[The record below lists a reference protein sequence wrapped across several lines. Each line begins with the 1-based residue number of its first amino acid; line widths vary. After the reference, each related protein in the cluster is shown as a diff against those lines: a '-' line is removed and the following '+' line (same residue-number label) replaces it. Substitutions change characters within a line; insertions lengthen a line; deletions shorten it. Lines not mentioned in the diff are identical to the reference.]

1 MTPAHEPLLTRSAG
15 AITKVK
21 LLEHLAGFGITP

>member
-1 MTPAHEPLLTRSAG
+1 MTLSDARHAPG